1 MRAYER
7 LIKYAQV
14 YTTSAE
20 DVEASP
26 TTERQFDLANMLCE
40 ELRALGVEDAFVSGK
55 CCVYGH
61 IPATPGHEGKPTLGL
76 IAHMDTSPDMSG

>member
-1 MRAYER
+1 M
-7 LIKYAQV
+7 
-14 YTTSAE
+14 
-20 DVEASP
+20 EASP

-76 IAHMDTSPDMSG
+76 IAHMDTSPTCPAKTSGPA